1 MGTNYSHLSA
11 DDRTAIQALI
21 LVKTK
26 VALIAERLGFSRATI
41 YRELNRGKAD
51 PTALRDG
58 YRATRAHDRARAKR
72 HWAGFGRRKLPKF
85 DTPSPFLPGR
95 QRSGPMESRT

>member
-26 VALIAERLGFSRATI
+26 VKLIAERLGFSRGTI
-41 YRELNRGKAD
+41 
-51 PTALRDG
+51 
-58 YRATRAHDRARAKR
+58 
-72 HWAGFGRRKLPKF
+72 
-85 DTPSPFLPGR
+85 
-95 QRSGPMESRT
+95 